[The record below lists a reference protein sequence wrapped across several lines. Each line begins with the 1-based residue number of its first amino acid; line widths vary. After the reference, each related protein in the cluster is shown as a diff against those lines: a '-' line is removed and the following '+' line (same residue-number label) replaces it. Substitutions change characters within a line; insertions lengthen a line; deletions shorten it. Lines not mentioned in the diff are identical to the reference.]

1 TEEGLLTAA
10 GDLQPVH
17 EGAHL
22 RLHGK
27 WQNHPRFGKQFRAE
41 WSEHSTPTTEVGL
54 ERYLGSGAFFG
65 IGPEMARRLVA
76 HFGDKTLDALEKG
89 ARELRKVK
97 GVGPK
102 RAEALAENFQEG
114 RDQHRVLAELRGL
127 GLSGAQ
133 AKKAYDQWAA
143 GTVERIRKDPWGLIG
158 VLERVGFH
166 TAEKMAEQIGLP
178 KDCPERA
185 RGVILHFLR
194 EATREGH
201 VCLPQ
206 DSIWNQLEDLGLAT
220 ETVAGAVAE
229 LKTQGRLVLE
239 EGPVPPPDSG
249 TGTWWYLSGLWQDV
263 VGLAENLQ
271 RIRSGG
277 RGPLAT
283 PQQIESALQRAA
295 FPPDES
301 QLRAVRMALEE
312 PVSVLTG
319 GPGTGKTTTLHLLL
333 EILES
338 AGCSKVRLASP
349 TGRAAKRLQE
359 ATGRDASTLHRL
371 LGFDPHEGGFRHD
384 EDEPIEASFVVVD
397 EVSMMDVNL
406 AHSLTRALPTHCRL
420 LLVGDADQLPSVGPG
435 SVLRDLV
442 ASDSIPATRLELV
455 HRQAAGSGITTAAH
469 DILEGNTPETMTG
482 TGGDFFTTYREDPE
496 EAAAMVERVV
506 CERIPEKYGL
516 DPRQDILV
524 LSPMYKGPLGVDA
537 LNERLGARLNPSQ
550 DSEDSVAANGL
561 RVGDKVMVV
570 RNDYDREVF
579 NGDTGKVVR
588 TRDGG
593 VVVEMEGKLLEYEV
607 EDLPNL
613 IRSWCVTVHR
623 SQGSEAL
630 AVVVV
635 LGNSHWIM
643 LRRNLL
649 YTGITRGKK
658 LVTVIAS
665 KQALRRAIGN
675 AEENSR
681 YGLLQNRL

>member
-1 TEEGLLTAA
+1 
-10 GDLQPVH
+10 
-17 EGAHL
+17 
-22 RLHGK
+22 
-27 WQNHPRFGKQFRAE
+27 
-41 WSEHSTPTTEVGL
+41 
-54 ERYLGSGAFFG
+54 
-65 IGPEMARRLVA
+65 
-76 HFGDKTLDALEKG
+76 
-89 ARELRKVK
+89 
-97 GVGPK
+97 
-102 RAEALAENFQEG
+102 
-114 RDQHRVLAELRGL
+114 
-127 GLSGAQ
+127 
-133 AKKAYDQWAA
+133 
-143 GTVERIRKDPWGLIG
+143 
-158 VLERVGFH
+158 
-166 TAEKMAEQIGLP
+166 
-178 KDCPERA
+178 
-185 RGVILHFLR
+185 
-194 EATREGH
+194 
-201 VCLPQ
+201 
-206 DSIWNQLEDLGLAT
+206 
-220 ETVAGAVAE
+220 
-229 LKTQGRLVLE
+229 
-239 EGPVPPPDSG
+239 
-249 TGTWWYLSGLWQDV
+249 
-263 VGLAENLQ
+263 
-271 RIRSGG
+271 
-277 RGPLAT
+277 
-283 PQQIESALQRAA
+283 
-295 FPPDES
+295 
-301 QLRAVRMALEE
+301 
-312 PVSVLTG
+312 
-319 GPGTGKTTTLHLLL
+319 
-333 EILES
+333 
-338 AGCSKVRLASP
+338 
-349 TGRAAKRLQE
+349 
-359 ATGRDASTLHRL
+359 
-371 LGFDPHEGGFRHD
+371 
-384 EDEPIEASFVVVD
+384 
-397 EVSMMDVNL
+397 
-406 AHSLTRALPTHCRL
+406 
-420 LLVGDADQLPSVGPG
+420 
-435 SVLRDLV
+435 
-442 ASDSIPATRLELV
+442 ELV